1 MNIADQAIELL
12 YVSTKFVKDNYTPF
26 KSMKEVD
33 ILNYLT
39 PSWADGT
46 FSFVMVR
53 DRMVAFY
60 EYWLIT
66 DEYLKKLDNASK
78 AGEGFIVPELED
90 RRGIIPF
97 APLAVIHKDFLGRG
111 FGLTRIVAEDLSLRN
126 PEYSG
131 IYRWVLNEGRLGY
144 IPFRK
149 EDKNGNRDLSGHISS
164 AGNSRSIAGK

>member
-1 MNIADQAIELL
+1 
-12 YVSTKFVKDNYTPF
+12 
-26 KSMKEVD
+26 
-33 ILNYLT
+33 
-39 PSWADGT
+39 
-46 FSFVMVR
+46 
-53 DRMVAFY
+53 MVAFY

-66 DEYLKKLDNASK
+66 DEYLKKLDDSSK
-78 AGEGFIVPELED
+78 SGGGFIVPELED

-111 FGLTRIVAEDLSLRN
+111 FGLARILAEDLSLRN

-149 EDKNGNRDLSGHISS
+149 EVKNGYRDPSGHSSS
-164 AGNSRSIAGK
+164 ANDSRSIAGE